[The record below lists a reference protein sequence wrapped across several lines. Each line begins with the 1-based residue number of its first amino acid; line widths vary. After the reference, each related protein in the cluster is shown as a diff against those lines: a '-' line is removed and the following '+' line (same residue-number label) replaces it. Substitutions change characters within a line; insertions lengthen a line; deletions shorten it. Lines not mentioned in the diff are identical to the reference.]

1 MQATSSPS
9 SCYTP
14 ALGRHGPRRVQPA
27 SSRVHARRASRLA
40 VRAEADAEPTT
51 AATSTEASTHANDHS
66 TAPAAPEQQ
75 PAAAEQQVE
84 SKAADWELPEVELAY
99 REPSGGQKAWT
110 SVKLAFALPWRRFKS
125 ESVLTLKLSGE
136 IAEQPQGRFSKTI
149 SLPAL
154 CECLQKAALDPR
166 VVGVCVKVE
175 PLACGWGKLQ
185 ELRRHIEAFKQSGKF
200 SMAYLERGGE
210 KEYFLASCF
219 GEVYIPPSA
228 NLSLRGLSVSG
239 TFLREALEKVGVEPE
254 VRRIGV
260 YKSAGDQL
268 LRTDM
273 SEAQREQLT
282 ALLDDIYGGFLEHVA
297 SARGKTKEEVAAFL
311 DEGVFD
317 MEVFKQR
324 GFVDDLKY
332 ECEIEEV
339 LKKRTGGK
347 EDELR
352 KVGYNKYK
360 SVSPSAFGLSG
371 RKAIAV
377 VRAAGAI
384 TGSSGGTGSSI
395 TSSQVIAQLRGLK
408 KNKNIAAVVL
418 RIDSPGGDALASDLM
433 WREIRELSKTK
444 PVIASMSDVAASG
457 GFYMAMAAQKVVA
470 EALTITGSIGV
481 VTGKFNLQ
489 DLYRRV
495 GYGKEVLSRGKYAQ
509 LLAENKAFTPEE
521 EALFDAAAQHAYE
534 SFRNKAAE
542 SRGMSVEAMQEVAQ
556 GRVWSGQRAVQIG
569 LVDHVGGLW
578 RAIQLAK
585 REAGLA
591 PDEAPRVLEV
601 SKAQTSPL
609 QLVGGGAS
617 GPAALGLLLLQALAG
632 GSPAQGAQ
640 SLAASVGAP
649 ALLQALAASLGGSA
663 AGSAAAA
670 AASAAQTMEG
680 LADGRVLA
688 AMPEIAVEGVASQAL
703 LRQGGMGGDSSS
715 GGGLFDD

>member
-1 MQATSSPS
+1 MRSWPLPCAG
-9 SCYTP
+9 
-14 ALGRHGPRRVQPA
+14 ARRLQLA
-27 SSRVHARRASRLA
+27 SSRPCVRRGGRLL
-40 VRAEADAEPTT
+40 VRAEAEAKPST
-51 AATSTEASTHANDHS
+51 AAPSADAPTPAGDHS
-66 TAPAAPEQQ
+66 AAPAATEQQ
-75 PAAAEQQVE
+75 PAAAEQEAEQ
-84 SKAADWELPEVELAY
+84 KAADWELPEDELAFE
-99 REPSGGQKAWT
+99 EPSGGKKAWT

-125 ESVLTLKLSGE
+125 ESVLTLKLSGQ
-136 IAEQPQGRFSKTI
+136 IAEQPQGRFSKTV

-154 CECLQKAALDPR
+154 CECLRKAALDPR

-185 ELRRHIEAFKQSGKF
+185 ELRRHIEHFKQSGKF
-200 SMAYLERGGE
+200 SIAYLERGGE
-210 KEYFLASCF
+210 KEYYLASCF

-268 LRTDM
+268 LRSDM

-297 SARGKTKEEVAAFL
+297 AARGKSREEVAAFL

-317 MEVFKQR
+317 MEAFRQR

-332 ECEIEEV
+332 ECELEEL
-339 LKKRTGGK
+339 LKQRTGGK

-360 SVSPSAFGLSG
+360 SVSPSAFGLTG
-371 RKAIAV
+371 RKAIAI

-395 TSSQVIAQLRGLK
+395 TSTQVISQLRGLK

-457 GFYMAMAAQKVVA
+457 GYYMAMAAKKVVA

-489 DLYRRV
+489 DLYRRI

-521 EALFDAAAQHAYE
+521 EALFDASAQHAYE
-534 SFRNKAAE
+534 SFRNKAAD

-556 GRVWSGQRAVQIG
+556 GRVWSGQRAAQLG

-578 RAIQLAK
+578 RAVQLAK

-591 PDEAPRVLEV
+591 ADEAVRVLEV
-601 SKAQTSPL
+601 SRAQTSPL
-609 QLVGGGAS
+609 QLLGGGAS
-617 GPAALGLLLLQALAG
+617 APAALGLLLLQALAG

-640 SLAASVGAP
+640 AAAATAGAP
-649 ALLQALAASLGGSA
+649 LLLQALAASRGGSA
-663 AGSAAAA
+663 AGGAAAA
-670 AASAAQTMEG
+670 AASAAQTLEG

-688 AMPEIAVEGVASQAL
+688 AMPDILVEGVASQAL
-703 LRQGGMGGDSSS
+703 LGQPGFGSDSGSS
-715 GGGLFDD
+715 GGLFDD